1 MELWSLL
8 NVEDNGTKW
17 WLHFSI
23 NSWWKTEL
31 KKIHVPQHSL
41 QHYLWYVG
49 HGSNPE
55 RSPLAGEEI
64 KKLQY
69 IFTMEYCCSV
79 VQSLSHVQLLTT
91 SWTATH
97 QASLSITISQ
107 SLLKFMSIESVMPSS
122 HLILCHPLLCLL
134 SIFLSIRAFSNK
146 SDLCIRKPKYWIFSF
161 SISPSNEY
169 TGLISYRID

>member
-1 MELWSLL
+1 MTTFFNKFL
-8 NVEDNGTKW
+8 VENR
-17 WLHFSI
+17 
-23 NSWWKTEL
+23 TEKDTCTPIFIATL
-31 KKIHVPQHSL
+31 FMIRRTCKQ
-41 QHYLWYVG
+41 
-49 HGSNPE
+49 PE
-55 RSPLAGEEI
+55 RSPLASEEI

-79 VQSLSHVQLLTT
+79 AQSLSHVQLLTT

-107 SLLKFMSIESVMPSS
+107 NLLKFMSIESVMPSS

-134 SIFLSIRAFSNK
+134 SIFLSIRVFSNK